1 MNQPS
6 SALEQK
12 FWKLFRRTLDIDL
25 PSGHVA
31 KSDTERW
38 DSLKHVELVFEL
50 EEAFGLDISPEDI
63 VALYSDT
70 DTILA
75 YLARHVESAA

>member
-1 MNQPS
+1 MNRLPES
-6 SALEQK
+6 MEK
-12 FWKLFRRTLDIDL
+12 CFWKIFSRTLDIDVV
-25 PSGHVA
+25 GGRVA

-50 EEAFGLDISPEDI
+50 EEAFGLDVAPDDI

-70 DTILA
+70 DAILA
-75 YLARHVESAA
+75 YLALHAEREA